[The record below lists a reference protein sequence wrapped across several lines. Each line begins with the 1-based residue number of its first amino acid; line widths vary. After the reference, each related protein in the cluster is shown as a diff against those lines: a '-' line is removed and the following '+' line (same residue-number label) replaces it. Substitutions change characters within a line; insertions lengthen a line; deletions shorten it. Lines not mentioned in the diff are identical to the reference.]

1 MSLARVPGRASG
13 RPLADHPRRR
23 GHGIGIWLLRANLAG
38 WDAEGIPAYLE
49 SSNPAN
55 DQRYAAVSF
64 RPRGTFAYPG
74 GGPIVTTMWR
84 GSTH

>member
-1 MSLARVPGRASG
+1 MR
-13 RPLADHPRRR
+13 
-23 GHGIGIWLLRANLAG
+23 LLRANLAE

-55 DQRYAAVSF
+55 DQRYAAVGF